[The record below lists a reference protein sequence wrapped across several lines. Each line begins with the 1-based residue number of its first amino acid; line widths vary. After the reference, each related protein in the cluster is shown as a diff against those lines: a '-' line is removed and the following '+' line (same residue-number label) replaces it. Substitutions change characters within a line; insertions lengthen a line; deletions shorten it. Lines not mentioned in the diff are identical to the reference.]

1 MRSRR
6 TIFPLLTAYIALSAI
21 PAWAENPVNWQ
32 VSLSTTG
39 SDVFWTSPTAI
50 DLGFPEYDWSFEI
63 TKLTANVLLFGDQ
76 NLLEELEATSGSG
89 TGATLPVVLL
99 DQVIQESTTGSSA
112 LLRIEVDSQGF
123 GRGSATDITLGRV
136 LGFPIRR
143 VDLEATI
150 RVIGIPTGDFNRNG
164 SVELA
169 DFALWESSFGSTS
182 SLAADGNGNG
192 VVDAGDYTLWRD
204 NFGSGGGAGGVE
216 AISVPEPATAFF
228 GFMAVAVTTCCRV
241 RRARAHHQ
249 HR

>member
-6 TIFPLLTAYIALSAI
+6 TILPLLTAYFALSAI
-21 PAWAENPVNWQ
+21 SASAANPVNWQ

-63 TKLTANVLLFGDQ
+63 TKLNANVLLFGDQ

-112 LLRIEVDSQGF
+112 HLRIEVDSQGF

-150 RVIGIPTGDFNRNG
+150 RVVGIPTGDYTRNG

-169 DFALWESSFGSTS
+169 DFALWQSSFGSTS
-182 SLAADGNGNG
+182 TLAADGNGNG

-204 NFGSGGGAGGVE
+204 NFATVGGAASAD
-216 AISVPEPATAFF
+216 AIAVPEPAAALV
-228 GFMAVAVTTCCRV
+228 GLVGIAQVACCRL
-241 RRARAHHQ
+241 RRATASLLFG
-249 HR
+249 